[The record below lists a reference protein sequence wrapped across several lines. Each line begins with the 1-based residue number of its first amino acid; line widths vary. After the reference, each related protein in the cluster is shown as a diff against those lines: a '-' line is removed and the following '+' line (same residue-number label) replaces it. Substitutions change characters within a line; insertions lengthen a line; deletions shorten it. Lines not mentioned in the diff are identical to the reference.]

1 VPGPGLELIG
11 QEEIDQVVDVLRSG
25 HVARYGDD
33 NDPTFLAKVQQLERE
48 ISARSSVRHAVAVN
62 SGTSALW
69 LIMASLGIGPGD
81 EVIVPGF
88 TFIASI
94 SAVVHV
100 RARPVLAEIDESLN
114 LDPQDVESRITPRTR
129 AILAVHMLGN
139 PARLAELHAIAQRH
153 GLWLIED
160 CAQAFGASY
169 RGRPV
174 GSIGVAGALSFNIFK
189 TITCGDGGM
198 LITDDGDLYE
208 RAFALHDQGHL
219 PLRKGVEMGRRALLG
234 LNFRMTELSGA
245 VLLAQLRK
253 LDRIRDHLRAQKAL
267 FKSRLAELPGLRFR
281 DLPDPEGDL
290 ATFLTVFFPSEEIAR
305 RVATKLETR
314 VAADSGWHIYNHMEH
329 LLGLRM
335 ATDKGCPF
343 NCPSYFS
350 EPPDYRAGMLPRTDA
365 ITART
370 LNIGIGVDDP
380 NLGAAFGVTMHDGP
394 EEVEERAARF
404 IEVAGPLLR

>member
-1 VPGPGLELIG
+1 MPGPGLELIG

-114 LDPQDVESRITPRTR
+114 LDPQDVEARITPRTR

-314 VAADSGWHIYNHMEH
+314 VAADSGWHIYNHIDLTAEILLKIVLVAADEQMARPSIAECVSFTNVQLQKAEEAMED
-329 LLGLRM
+329 R
-335 ATDKGCPF
+335 
-343 NCPSYFS
+343 SRRS
-350 EPPDYRAGMLPRTDA
+350 EPGRGIWSDHARRT
-365 ITART
+365 R
-370 LNIGIGVDDP
+370 GG
-380 NLGAAFGVTMHDGP
+380 
-394 EEVEERAARF
+394 
-404 IEVAGPLLR
+404 